1 MGGIKKAFKKV
12 NKVLVK
18 GDLVHQTLK
27 GAGLPDP
34 INDTVYGEAKALSP
48 AESAAKMQQKQFD
61 AQMKAEQDALNQQAL
76 FDKQAK
82 LMSQN
87 AAGLLDSNQ
96 MADTTKVD
104 IGGAAES
111 SDSIVADMRRRK
123 RGQNTSTQ
131 LGII

>member
-1 MGGIKKAFKKV
+1 MSGVKKVFKKV
-12 NKVLVK
+12 QKVVSKFDIGHKIVK
-18 GDLVHQTLK
+18 Q
-27 GAGLPDP
+27 AGLPDP
-34 INDTVYGEAKALSP
+34 FGDILYGKNRTLSP
-48 AESAAKMQQKQFD
+48 TEAAAKMQQKQFD

-76 FDKQAK
+76 FDKQAM

-111 SDSIVADMRRRK
+111 SDTIVADMRRRK

>member
-1 MGGIKKAFKKV
+1 MSGVKKVFKKV

-34 INDTVYGEAKALSP
+34 INDAVYRDEKALSP
-48 AESAAKMQQKQFD
+48 TEAAAKMQQKQFD
-61 AQMKAEQDALNQQAL
+61 AQMKAEQDALKQQAL
-76 FDKQAK
+76 FDQQAK
-82 LMSQN
+82 LMAQN

-104 IGGAAES
+104 IGGAADS
-111 SDSIVADMRRRK
+111 SDTIVADMRRRK